1 MEHLSIGEVAK
12 LLGVSVSTLRRWE
25 LEDKLLPA
33 YRTVGGHRR
42 YLWQDIQ
49 QFCGQ
54 FAPELR
60 KTIAYARV
68 SSHDQKDDL
77 ERQAQRLKQYCTE
90 QGFERVEVL
99 KDLGSG
105 LNYQKKQFKQLLR
118 MIALGQVAHLA
129 LTHKDRLLR
138 FGADIIF
145 QLCQIHQTKV
155 TLIEQDKE
163 TNIESRLVADVIELM
178 TVFSARLYGSRS
190 HQHKKA
196 VSNTEKA
203 KVMR

>member
-1 MEHLSIGEVAK
+1 MEHLSIGDTAK

-25 LEDKLLPA
+25 VEKKLLPA

-77 ERQAQRLKQYCTE
+77 ERQAQRLEQYCTE
-90 QGFERVEVL
+90 QGFDNVTVL

-105 LNYQKKQFKQLLR
+105 LNYHKKQFKQLLR
-118 MIALGQVAHLA
+118 MIALGQVAHLV

-138 FGADIIF
+138 FDADIIF
-145 QLCQIHQTKV
+145 NSAKFIKP
-155 TLIEQDKE
+155 K
-163 TNIESRLVADVIELM
+163 SR
-178 TVFSARLYGSRS
+178 F
-190 HQHKKA
+190 
-196 VSNTEKA
+196 
-203 KVMR
+203 

>member
-1 MEHLSIGEVAK
+1 MEHLSIGETAK

-25 LEDKLLPA
+25 CEGKLLPA

-77 ERQAQRLKQYCTE
+77 ERQAQRLEQYCTE
-90 QGFERVEVL
+90 QGFDNVTVL

-105 LNYQKKQFKQLLR
+105 LNYHKKQFKQLLR
-118 MIALGQVAHLA
+118 MIALGHDQ
-129 LTHKDRLLR
+129 DRNNLLNFMIQAYNMHAES
-138 FGADIIF
+138 FG
-145 QLCQIHQTKV
+145 IHFSV
-155 TLIEQDKE
+155 IL
-163 TNIESRLVADVIELM
+163 NITSEEI
-178 TVFSARLYGSRS
+178 
-190 HQHKKA
+190 
-196 VSNTEKA
+196 
-203 KVMR
+203 

>member
-1 MEHLSIGEVAK
+1 MEHLSIGETAK

-25 LEDKLLPA
+25 VEKTLLPA

-49 QFCGQ
+49 HFCGQ

-60 KTIAYARV
+60 KAIAYARV
-68 SSHDQKDDL
+68 SSHDQKDGL
-77 ERQAQRLKQYCTE
+77 ERQAQRLEQYCTE
-90 QGFERVEVL
+90 HGFDNVTVL

-105 LNYQKKQFKQLLR
+105 LNYHKKQFKQLLR
-118 MIALGQVAHLA
+118 MIALGQVAHLV

-155 TLIEQDKE
+155 TILEQDSNMSLEK
-163 TNIESRLVADVIELM
+163 SLVADVIELM
-178 TVFSARLYGSRS
+178 TVFSARLHGSRS
-190 HQHKKA
+190 HKNKKA
-196 VSNTEKA
+196 VKA
-203 KVMR
+203 SVVMS

>member
-1 MEHLSIGEVAK
+1 MEHLSIGETGK

-25 LEDKLLPA
+25 VEKKLLPA
-33 YRTVGGHRR
+33 YRTIGGHRR

-49 QFCGQ
+49 HFCGQ

-77 ERQAQRLKQYCTE
+77 ERQAQRLEQFCTE
-90 QGFERVEVL
+90 QGFDNVTVL

-105 LNYQKKQFKQLLR
+105 LNYHKKQFKQLLR
-118 MIALGQVAHLA
+118 MIALGQVAHLV
-129 LTHKDRLLR
+129 LTHKYRLLR

-145 QLCQIHQTKV
+145 QLCQIHQTQV
-155 TLIEQDKE
+155 TIIEQDNDISLEK
-163 TNIESRLVADVIELM
+163 SLVADVIELM
-178 TVFSARLYGSRS
+178 TVFSARLHGSRS
-190 HQHKKA
+190 HKNKKA
-196 VSNTEKA
+196 VKETVA
-203 KVMR
+203 IC

>member
-1 MEHLSIGEVAK
+1 MEHLSIGDTAK

-25 LEDKLLPA
+25 VEKKLLPA

-77 ERQAQRLKQYCTE
+77 ERQAQRLEQYCTE
-90 QGFERVEVL
+90 QGFDNVTVL

-105 LNYQKKQFKQLLR
+105 LNYHKKKFKQLLR
-118 MIALGQVAHLA
+118 G
-129 LTHKDRLLR
+129 RLR
-138 FGADIIF
+138 KRIIKYAK
-145 QLCQIHQTKV
+145 LC
-155 TLIEQDKE
+155 E
-163 TNIESRLVADVIELM
+163 
-178 TVFSARLYGSRS
+178 ARLTYFLPETTASF
-190 HQHKKA
+190 
-196 VSNTEKA
+196 V
-203 KVMR
+203 

>member
-1 MEHLSIGEVAK
+1 MEHLSIGETAK

-25 LEDKLLPA
+25 CEGKLLPA

-77 ERQAQRLKQYCTE
+77 ERQAQRLEQYCTE
-90 QGFERVEVL
+90 QRFERVEIL

-105 LNYQKKQFKQLLR
+105 LNYHKKQFKQLLR
-118 MIALGQVAHLA
+118 MIALGQVAHLI

-138 FGADIIF
+138 FGAEIIF
-145 QLCQIHQTKV
+145 QLCHIHQTNV
-155 TLIEQDKE
+155 TILEQDHELNLEKC
-163 TNIESRLVADVIELM
+163 LVTDVIELM
-178 TVFSARLYGSRS
+178 TVFSARLHGSRS
-190 HQHKKA
+190 HKNKKQLKI
-196 VSNTEKA
+196 STD
-203 KVMR
+203 MS

>member
-1 MEHLSIGEVAK
+1 MEHLSIGETGK

-25 LEDKLLPA
+25 VEKKLLPA
-33 YRTVGGHRR
+33 YRTIGGHRR

-49 QFCGQ
+49 HFCGQ

-77 ERQAQRLKQYCTE
+77 ERQAQRLEQFCTE
-90 QGFERVEVL
+90 QGFDNVTVL

-105 LNYQKKQFKQLLR
+105 LNYHKKQFKQLLR
-118 MIALGQVAHLA
+118 MIALGQVAHLV

-145 QLCQIHQTKV
+145 QLCQIHQTQV
-155 TLIEQDKE
+155 TIIEQDNDIRLEK
-163 TNIESRLVADVIELM
+163 SLVADVIELM
-178 TVFSARLYGSRS
+178 TVFSARLHGSRS
-190 HQHKKA
+190 HKNKKA
-196 VSNTEKA
+196 VKETVA
-203 KVMR
+203 IC